1 MQKLTFRSA
10 AFAVASAV
18 ITFAAPASAQNLQSY
33 VSGNGSDSNSCTS
46 ATAPCKTIDAAL
58 SKTLIG
64 GEISCAD
71 SGATNNL
78 SITFVQ
84 SVTIDCPPG
93 FVTLGGPTRVN
104 IPAGSPGDTHRT
116 VVLRG
121 ITFLGAATFT
131 VGIDITAAAAVILD
145 QVHVHGFV
153 NQGILD
159 RRSGGGNQ
167 LFIRNSTVENN
178 DGVGIVAAAGATS
191 AAVLDNVQSARNTYG
206 LAAATGNN
214 VSVNRSLF
222 AGNSI
227 AGIIGDP
234 GAQISV
240 EGSRITNNSVGVQSN
255 ASIRLS
261 NSDVSFNTT
270 GVTGAIGS
278 FGNNRFSG
286 NVADGTPLIPLG
298 SASSDVAQR

>member
-18 ITFAAPASAQNLQSY
+18 IAFAAPASALNLQSF
-33 VSGNGSDSNSCTS
+33 VSGNGSDGNSCAS
-46 ATAPCKTIDAAL
+46 ATAPCKTLGVAL
-58 SKTLIG
+58 SKTIIN
-64 GEISCAD
+64 GEINCAD
-71 SGATNNL
+71 SGSTDLA
-78 SITFVQ
+78 ITIAQ
-84 SVTIDCPPG
+84 SVTIDCPAG
-93 FVTLGGPTRVN
+93 FVTLSGSTTVD
-104 IPAGSPGDTHRT
+104 IPAGNPSDPRRT

-121 ITFLGAATFT
+121 IIFLGASTFT
-131 VGIDITAAAAVILD
+131 VGIRIVAAAAVILD
-145 QVHVHGFV
+145 QAHVHGFT

-159 RRSGGGNQ
+159 QRSGGGT
-167 LFIRNSTVENN
+167 LLVIGNSTIENN
-178 DGVGIVAAAGATS
+178 GGVGIVATAGATN
-191 AAVLDNVQSARNTYG
+191 AAVLDNVQSVNNTYG

-227 AGIIGDP
+227 AGIEGDP

-240 EGSRITNNSVGVQSN
+240 EGSRITNNNVGVQSN

-261 NSDVSFNTT
+261 NSDVSFNNT
-270 GVTGAIGS
+270 GVTGAVGS

-286 NVADGTPLIPLG
+286 NVADGTPLSPLG
-298 SASSDVAQR
+298 SASSAVAQR

>member
-33 VSGNGSDSNSCTS
+33 VSRSGSDTNSCLY
-46 ATAPCKTIDAAL
+46 TAPCRTLDAAL
-58 SKTLIG
+58 SKTLVD
-64 GEISCAD
+64 GEVSCDDA
-71 SGATNNL
+71 GPINNF

-84 SVTIDCPPG
+84 SVTIDCTPG
-93 FVTLGGPTRVN
+93 FLTVSGPTKIN
-104 IPAGSPGDTHRT
+104 IPAGSPGDTRRT

-121 ITFLGAATFT
+121 ISFLGLGTFT
-131 VGIDITAAAAVILD
+131 VGMDITAAAAVILD

-159 RRSGGGNQ
+159 RRSGGGT
-167 LFIRNSTVENN
+167 LLVIGNSTVENN
-178 DGVGIVAAAGATS
+178 GGVGIVAAAAATS
-191 AAVLDNVQSARNTYG
+191 AAVLDNVQSVKNTYG

-240 EGSRITNNSVGVQSN
+240 EGSRITSNNVGVQSN

-270 GVTGAIGS
+270 GATGAIGS